1 LNHQVKGKV
10 VIEKWDIQYDK
21 AHMEIKHE
29 LKDASIM
36 NVDIFATA
44 DAEDIVVS
52 MKCQKA

>member
-1 LNHQVKGKV
+1 VKGKV